1 MTRCTSPCNQ
11 TYSSCMIRFRPVF
24 LLVIKVQR
32 ATDISCKMPERVH
45 ELEFDEFDK
54 LLGEIPRA
62 TVTPSTEEFGVFSS
76 SKNPKNLYATPEN
89 GTFLD
94 TFGDEKLSVRRVQ
107 FIEGNLLNDQSFES
121 VFQDLSIK
129 DRPILLSPTPS
140 LVSSSTPFNGVDF
153 NGQELV
159 AIPMIPN
166 QQQLFFDAQSYFHPS
181 QPKSESH
188 MTWRN
193 LENEHHYHPMQM
205 HQFCKSS
212 HLESQPRPVQQAA
225 PSLTRFMSHGMHG
238 SNQKVPEKILTRSH
252 GLNSLGSLKFGSF
265 ERKDPVS
272 SGVNVKQQKSADD
285 FGERVYI
292 MAKDQQGCR
301 LLQKKFA
308 EGTRE
313 DLENIFRD
321 VILHVVEL
329 MTDPFGNYLVQ
340 KLLEVCDKH
349 QHMQIL
355 RVITRKPGDLV
366 RISCDMHGT
375 RAVQKVVET
384 LKTREQCSMV
394 VSALKPGI
402 IVLMKNMNGNH
413 VAQRFLQYL
422 KPEFNEF
429 IFEAATVKCIELAT
443 DRHGCCVLQKCL
455 SHSDGEPRRR
465 LVREI
470 TSNALI
476 LSQDPYGNYVV
487 QYVFELQVPWA
498 TAAILDQLE
507 GNCGDLAMQK
517 YSSNVVEKCL
527 KYARE
532 ERRVCIINELMNN
545 PRLDQIMQ
553 DPYGNYVIQAALR
566 SSKGAL
572 REALVEAI
580 KPHVPALRTSP
591 YGKKVL
597 SSNGLKK

>member
-1 MTRCTSPCNQ
+1 
-11 TYSSCMIRFRPVF
+11 
-24 LLVIKVQR
+24 
-32 ATDISCKMPERVH
+32 MPERAH
-45 ELEFDEFDK
+45 ELEYDEFDK

-62 TVTPSTEEFGVFSS
+62 TVTANTEEYGSFPS
-76 SKNPKNLYATPEN
+76 SKNPKNLYTPPEN
-89 GTFLD
+89 
-94 TFGDEKLSVRRVQ
+94 
-107 FIEGNLLNDQSFES
+107 
-121 VFQDLSIK
+121 DLSIK
-129 DRPILLSPTPS
+129 DGPIMLSPTAP
-140 LVSSSTPFNGVDF
+140 LVNPPTPFNGVEF
-153 NGQELV
+153 NGQQLV

-166 QQQLFFDAQSYFHPS
+166 MNQQQLFYHPS
-181 QPKSESH
+181 QHKPEPH
-188 MTWRN
+188 LTWRN
-193 LENEHHYHPMQM
+193 LENEQEYHHQLHM
-205 HQFCKSS
+205 HQFCKNLHMDS
-212 HLESQPRPVQQAA
+212 QQAA
-225 PSLTRFMSHGMHG
+225 PPSLTRFMTHANGMHG
-238 SNQKVPEKILTRSH
+238 SNQKVPERILTRSRA
-252 GLNSLGSLKFGSF
+252 GMTRERDPLGSLKFGSF

-272 SGVNVKQQKSADD
+272 SVVKQPSQKSDD
-285 FGERVYI
+285 LGERIYC

-301 LLQKKFA
+301 SLQKKFS

-313 DLENIFRD
+313 DLENIFRE
-321 VILHVVEL
+321 VIVHIIEL

-340 KLLEVCDKH
+340 KLLDVCDKH

-402 IVLMKNMNGNH
+402 IGLMKNMNGNH

-429 IFEAATVKCIELAT
+429 LFEAATMKCMELAT

-498 TAAILDQLE
+498 TSAILDQLE
-507 GNCGDLAMQK
+507 GNYGDLAMQK

-532 ERRVCIINELMNN
+532 ECRVCIVNELMNN

-580 KPHVPALRTSP
+580 KPHVPTLRTSP

>member
-1 MTRCTSPCNQ
+1 
-11 TYSSCMIRFRPVF
+11 
-24 LLVIKVQR
+24 
-32 ATDISCKMPERVH
+32 MPERVH

-62 TVTPSTEEFGVFSS
+62 TVTPNTEEFGGYNS
-76 SKNPKNLYATPEN
+76 SKNPKNHYTNPEN
-89 GTFLD
+89 ATFLD
-94 TFGDEKLSVRRVQ
+94 PLNDKKFSVRRVQ
-107 FIEGNLLNDQSFES
+107 FIEGDLLNDQSFAS

-129 DRPILLSPTPS
+129 ERPIMLSPPP
-140 LVSSSTPFNGVDF
+140 SSTPFNGVDF
-153 NGQELV
+153 NGQQLV

-166 QQQLFFDAQSYFHPS
+166 QQQLFFNPQSNL
-181 QPKSESH
+181 
-188 MTWRN
+188 TWRN
-193 LENEHHYHPMQM
+193 FENEYNYHPMNV
-205 HQFCKSS
+205 HHFCKN
-212 HLESQPRPVQQAA
+212 LESQPRSMHHQLPP
-225 PSLTRFMSHGMHG
+225 PSLTRFM
-238 SNQKVPEKILTRSH
+238 NQKGPEKILTRSR
-252 GLNSLGSLKFGSF
+252 GVNPLGSLKFGSF
-265 ERKDPVS
+265 ERDDPVS
-272 SGVNVKQQKSADD
+272 NMVKSDD
-285 FGERVYI
+285 FGERIYC

-301 LLQKKFA
+301 SLQKKFS

-313 DLENIFRD
+313 DLEIIFRE
-321 VILHVVEL
+321 VIDHVVEL

-340 KLLEVCDKH
+340 KLLEVCDNH

-402 IVLMKNMNGNH
+402 VGLMKNMNGNH

-429 IFEAATVKCIELAT
+429 LFEAASMKCIELAT

-465 LVREI
+465 LIREI

-487 QYVFELQVPWA
+487 QYVFEVQLPWA
-498 TAAILDQLE
+498 TSAILDQLE
-507 GNCGDLAMQK
+507 GNYGDLSMQK

-527 KYARE
+527 KNARE
-532 ERRVCIINELMNN
+532 ERRICIINELMNN

-572 REALVEAI
+572 REALVDAI

>member
-1 MTRCTSPCNQ
+1 
-11 TYSSCMIRFRPVF
+11 
-24 LLVIKVQR
+24 
-32 ATDISCKMPERVH
+32 MPERVH

-62 TVTPSTEEFGVFSS
+62 TVTPNTEEFGVFGS

-94 TFGDEKLSVRRVQ
+94 TFSDEKLSVRRVQ
-107 FIEGNLLNDQSFES
+107 FIEGNLLNDQSLES

-188 MTWRN
+188 ITWRN
-193 LENEHHYHPMQM
+193 LENERHYHPMQM

-225 PSLTRFMSHGMHG
+225 PSLTQFMSHGMHG

-252 GLNSLGSLKFGSF
+252 GMNSLGSLKFGSF

-272 SGVNVKQQKSADD
+272 SGVNVKQQPLQKSADD

-366 RISCDMHGT
+366 RISCDMHGYAFVALVNKYLKTT

-422 KPEFNEF
+422 KPEFNE
-429 IFEAATVKCIELAT
+429 
-443 DRHGCCVLQKCL
+443 KCL

-532 ERRVCIINELMNN
+532 ERRICIINELMNN
-545 PRLDQIMQ
+545 PRTGR
-553 DPYGNYVIQAALR
+553 GNKTPR
-566 SSKGAL
+566 SRATHEPVRQKGF
-572 REALVEAI
+572 VE
-580 KPHVPALRTSP
+580 
-591 YGKKVL
+591 
-597 SSNGLKK
+597 

>member
-1 MTRCTSPCNQ
+1 
-11 TYSSCMIRFRPVF
+11 
-24 LLVIKVQR
+24 
-32 ATDISCKMPERVH
+32 MPERVH
-45 ELEFDEFDK
+45 ELEYDEFDK

-62 TVTPSTEEFGVFSS
+62 TVTANTEEFGVFNS
-76 SKNPKNLYATPEN
+76 SKNPKNLYTPPEN

-94 TFGDEKLSVRRVQ
+94 TLSDEKLSMKRVQ
-107 FIEGNLLNDQSFES
+107 FIEGNLLNDRSFES

-129 DRPILLSPTPS
+129 DGPIMLSPTAP
-140 LVSSSTPFNGVDF
+140 LVNPPTPFNGVDF
-153 NGQELV
+153 NGQQLV
-159 AIPMIPN
+159 AIPMISNLNMNMN
-166 QQQLFFDAQSYFHPS
+166 QQQLFYHPNS
-181 QPKSESH
+181 QQKPEPH
-188 MTWRN
+188 VTWRN
-193 LENEHHYHPMQM
+193 LENEHDYHHQLHM
-205 HQFCKSS
+205 HQFCKNL
-212 HLESQPRPVQQAA
+212 HMESQQTAP
-225 PSLTRFMSHGMHG
+225 PSLTRFMNHANGMHG
-238 SNQKVPEKILTRSH
+238 SNQKVPERILTRSRA
-252 GLNSLGSLKFGSF
+252 GLARDPLGSLKFGSF

-272 SGVNVKQQKSADD
+272 SVVKQTQKSDD
-285 FGERVYI
+285 LGERIYC

-301 LLQKKFA
+301 SLQKKFF

-313 DLENIFRD
+313 DLENIFRE
-321 VILHVVEL
+321 VIVHIIEL

-340 KLLEVCDKH
+340 KLLDVCDKH

-375 RAVQKVVET
+375 RSVQKVVET

-402 IVLMKNMNGNH
+402 IGLMKNMNGNH

-429 IFEAATVKCIELAT
+429 LFEAATMKCMELAT

-498 TAAILDQLE
+498 TSAILDQLE
-507 GNCGDLAMQK
+507 GNYGDLAMQK

-532 ERRVCIINELMNN
+532 ECRVCIVNELMNN

-580 KPHVPALRTSP
+580 KPHVPTLRTSP

>member
-1 MTRCTSPCNQ
+1 
-11 TYSSCMIRFRPVF
+11 
-24 LLVIKVQR
+24 
-32 ATDISCKMPERVH
+32 MPERVH

-62 TVTPSTEEFGVFSS
+62 TVTPNTEEFGVFNP
-76 SKNPKNLYATPEN
+76 SKNPKNPYTTPEN

-94 TFGDEKLSVRRVQ
+94 TFNDKKLNVRRVQ
-107 FIEGNLLNDQSFES
+107 FIEGECLNDQSFAS

-129 DRPILLSPTPS
+129 DRPIMLSPPP
-140 LVSSSTPFNGVDF
+140 SSTPFNGVDF
-153 NGQELV
+153 NGQQLV

-166 QQQLFFDAQSYFHPS
+166 QQQLFFNPQSDL
-181 QPKSESH
+181 
-188 MTWRN
+188 TWRN
-193 LENEHHYHPMQM
+193 LENEYNYHPMNM
-205 HQFCKSS
+205 HQFCKN
-212 HLESQPRPVQQAA
+212 LESQPRSMHQPA
-225 PSLTRFMSHGMHG
+225 PSLTRFMNHA
-238 SNQKVPEKILTRSH
+238 NQKGPEKILTRSR
-252 GLNSLGSLKFGSF
+252 GLNPIGSLKFGSF
-265 ERKDPVS
+265 DREDPVS
-272 SGVNVKQQKSADD
+272 NIVKSDD
-285 FGERVYI
+285 FSERIYC

-301 LLQKKFA
+301 SLQKKFS

-313 DLENIFRD
+313 DLENIFRE
-321 VILHVVEL
+321 VIVHVIEL

-402 IVLMKNMNGNH
+402 IGLMKNMNGNH

-429 IFEAATVKCIELAT
+429 LFEAATMKCIELAT

-498 TAAILDQLE
+498 TSAILDQLE
-507 GNCGDLAMQK
+507 GNYGDLAMQK

-532 ERRVCIINELMNN
+532 ERRICIVNELMSN

-572 REALVEAI
+572 REALVDAI

>member
-1 MTRCTSPCNQ
+1 
-11 TYSSCMIRFRPVF
+11 
-24 LLVIKVQR
+24 
-32 ATDISCKMPERVH
+32 MPERVH
-45 ELEFDEFDK
+45 ELEYDEFDK
-54 LLGEIPRA
+54 LLGEIPGA
-62 TVTPSTEEFGVFSS
+62 TVTANTEEFGVFSA
-76 SKNPKNLYATPEN
+76 SKNLKNLYTSPEN

-94 TFGDEKLSVRRVQ
+94 TLSDEKVSMKRVQ
-107 FIEGNLLNDQSFES
+107 FIESNLLNDRSFAS

-129 DRPILLSPTPS
+129 DRPIMLSPNPS
-140 LVSSSTPFNGVDF
+140 LVNSSTPFNGVEF
-153 NGQELV
+153 NGQQLV

-166 QQQLFFDAQSYFHPS
+166 QQHLFFHPS
-181 QPKSESH
+181 QQKPESR

-193 LENEHHYHPMQM
+193 LENEHEYHHHHHHHPLHM
-205 HQFCKSS
+205 HQFCKNL
-212 HLESQPRPVQQAA
+212 HLESQQAA
-225 PSLTRFMSHGMHG
+225 PPSLTRFMSHANGMHG
-238 SNQKVPEKILTRSH
+238 SNQKVPERILTRSR
-252 GLNSLGSLKFGSF
+252 GLNRDPLGSLKFGSF

-272 SGVNVKQQKSADD
+272 TVVKQSLQKSDD
-285 FGERVYI
+285 LGDRIYS

-301 LLQKKFA
+301 SLQKKFS

-313 DLENIFRD
+313 DLENIFRE
-321 VILHVVEL
+321 VIVHIIEL

-340 KLLEVCDKH
+340 KLLDVCDKH

-402 IVLMKNMNGNH
+402 IGLMKNMNGNH

-429 IFEAATVKCIELAT
+429 LFEAATVKCMELAT

-470 TSNALI
+470 TSNALV

-487 QYVFELQVPWA
+487 QYVFELQIPWA
-498 TAAILDQLE
+498 TSAILDQLE
-507 GNCGDLAMQK
+507 GNYGDLAMQK

-532 ERRVCIINELMNN
+532 ECRVCIVNELMNN

-580 KPHVPALRTSP
+580 KPHVPTLRTSP

>member
-1 MTRCTSPCNQ
+1 
-11 TYSSCMIRFRPVF
+11 
-24 LLVIKVQR
+24 
-32 ATDISCKMPERVH
+32 MPERVH

-62 TVTPSTEEFGVFSS
+62 TVTPNTEEFGVFNSSKS
-76 SKNPKNLYATPEN
+76 SKNLYTNPEN

-94 TFGDEKLSVRRVQ
+94 TLNDKKLNVRRVQ
-107 FIEGNLLNDQSFES
+107 FIERECLNDQSFAS

-129 DRPILLSPTPS
+129 DRPIMLSPPPP
-140 LVSSSTPFNGVDF
+140 SSTPFNGVDF
-153 NGQELV
+153 NGQQLV

-166 QQQLFFDAQSYFHPS
+166 QQQLFFNPQSNL
-181 QPKSESH
+181 
-188 MTWRN
+188 TWRN
-193 LENEHHYHPMQM
+193 LENEYNYHPMNM
-205 HQFCKSS
+205 HQFCKN
-212 HLESQPRPVQQAA
+212 LESQPRSMHQPA
-225 PSLTRFMSHGMHG
+225 PSLNRFMTHA
-238 SNQKVPEKILTRSH
+238 NQKGPEKILTRSR
-252 GLNSLGSLKFGSF
+252 GLNPLGSLKFGSF
-265 ERKDPVS
+265 EREDPVS
-272 SGVNVKQQKSADD
+272 NIVKSDD
-285 FGERVYI
+285 FGKRIYC

-301 LLQKKFA
+301 SLQKKFS

-313 DLENIFRD
+313 DLENIFRE
-321 VILHVVEL
+321 VIVHVVEL

-402 IVLMKNMNGNH
+402 IGLMKNMNGNH

-429 IFEAATVKCIELAT
+429 LFEAATMKCIELAT

-498 TAAILDQLE
+498 TSAILDQLE
-507 GNCGDLAMQK
+507 GNYGDLAMQK

-532 ERRVCIINELMNN
+532 ERRICIVNELMGN

-572 REALVEAI
+572 REALIEAI

>member
-1 MTRCTSPCNQ
+1 
-11 TYSSCMIRFRPVF
+11 
-24 LLVIKVQR
+24 
-32 ATDISCKMPERVH
+32 MPERVH
-45 ELEFDEFDK
+45 ECEFDEFDK

-62 TVTPSTEEFGVFSS
+62 TVTPNTEEYGVFNT
-76 SKNPKNLYATPEN
+76 SKNQINLYATPGN

-94 TFGDEKLSVRRVQ
+94 TLSDEKPSVKRVQ
-107 FIEGNLLNDQSFES
+107 FIENNLLNDQSFAS
-121 VFQDLSIK
+121 IFQDLSIK
-129 DRPILLSPTPS
+129 DRPIMLSPNAS
-140 LVSSSTPFNGVDF
+140 LVNPSAPFNGVDL
-153 NGQELV
+153 NGQQLV

-166 QQQLFFDAQSYFHPS
+166 QQQMFYDTHSYFHPP
-181 QPKSESH
+181 QQKPEPH
-188 MTWRN
+188 ITWRN
-193 LENEHHYHPMQM
+193 LENEHQYRPLHMQ
-205 HQFCKSS
+205 QFCKNLQQSS
-212 HLESQPRPVQQAA
+212 PS
-225 PSLTRFMSHGMHG
+225 SLTRFMSHGNNMHVP
-238 SNQKVPEKILTRSH
+238 NQKVPEKILTRSR
-252 GLNSLGSLKFGSF
+252 GVNPLGSLKFGSF
-265 ERKDPVS
+265 ERKENVS
-272 SGVNVKQQKSADD
+272 SAVKPSQKSGDD
-285 FGERVYI
+285 LRERIYY

-301 LLQKKFA
+301 SLQKKFS

-313 DLENIFRD
+313 DLENIFRE
-321 VILHVVEL
+321 VIGHIIEL

-340 KLLEVCDKH
+340 KLLEVCDKQ

-394 VSALKPGI
+394 VNALKPGI
-402 IVLMKNMNGNH
+402 IGLMKNMNGNH

-429 IFEAATVKCIELAT
+429 LFEAATLKCIELAT
-443 DRHGCCVLQKCL
+443 DRHGCCVLQKRL

-470 TSNALI
+470 TSNALV

-487 QYVFELQVPWA
+487 QYVFELQVQWA
-498 TAAILDQLE
+498 TTAILDQLE
-507 GNCGDLAMQK
+507 GNYGDLAIQK

-532 ERRVCIINELMNN
+532 ERRVCIVNELMNN

-553 DPYGNYVIQAALR
+553 DPYGNYVVQAALR
-566 SSKGAL
+566 SSKGTL

>member
-1 MTRCTSPCNQ
+1 
-11 TYSSCMIRFRPVF
+11 
-24 LLVIKVQR
+24 
-32 ATDISCKMPERVH
+32 MPERVH
-45 ELEFDEFDK
+45 ELEYDEFDK

-62 TVTPSTEEFGVFSS
+62 TVTANTEEFGVYNS
-76 SKNPKNLYATPEN
+76 SKNPKNLYTTPEN

-94 TFGDEKLSVRRVQ
+94 TLSDEKLSMKRVQ
-107 FIEGNLLNDQSFES
+107 FVESNLLNDQSFDS

-129 DRPILLSPTPS
+129 DRPIMLSPTPS
-140 LVSSSTPFNGVDF
+140 LVNSSTPFNRVDF
-153 NGQELV
+153 NGQRLV
-159 AIPMIPN
+159 AIPIIPN
-166 QQQLFFDAQSYFHPS
+166 QQQLFFHPS
-181 QPKSESH
+181 QQKPESH
-188 MTWRN
+188 ITWRN
-193 LENEHHYHPMQM
+193 LENEHEYHHPLHM
-205 HQFCKSS
+205 HQFCKNL
-212 HLESQPRPVQQAA
+212 HLESQQAA
-225 PSLTRFMSHGMHG
+225 PPSLTRFMSHANGMHG
-238 SNQKVPEKILTRSH
+238 SNQKVPERILTRSR
-252 GLNSLGSLKFGSF
+252 GLNRDPLGCLKFGSF
-265 ERKDPVS
+265 DRKDPVS
-272 SGVNVKQQKSADD
+272 SVVKQPSHKSDD
-285 FGERVYI
+285 LGDRIYC

-301 LLQKKFA
+301 SLQKKFS

-313 DLENIFRD
+313 DLENIFRE
-321 VILHVVEL
+321 VIVHIIEL

-340 KLLEVCDKH
+340 KLLDVCDKH

-384 LKTREQCSMV
+384 LKTREQCSMI
-394 VSALKPGI
+394 VSALKPSI
-402 IVLMKNMNGNH
+402 IGLMKNMNGNH

-429 IFEAATVKCIELAT
+429 LFEAATVKCMELAT

-455 SHSDGEPRRR
+455 SHSDGEPRGR

-487 QYVFELQVPWA
+487 QYVFELPVPW
-498 TAAILDQLE
+498 TTSAILDQLE
-507 GNCGDLAMQK
+507 GNYGDLAMQK

-532 ERRVCIINELMNN
+532 ECRVCIVNELMNN
-545 PRLDQIMQ
+545 PRLDQIML

-580 KPHVPALRTSP
+580 KPHVPTLRTSP

>member
-1 MTRCTSPCNQ
+1 
-11 TYSSCMIRFRPVF
+11 
-24 LLVIKVQR
+24 
-32 ATDISCKMPERVH
+32 MPERVH

-62 TVTPSTEEFGVFSS
+62 TVTPNTEEFGVFNSSKS
-76 SKNPKNLYATPEN
+76 SKNLYTNPEN

-94 TFGDEKLSVRRVQ
+94 TLNDKKLNVRRVQ
-107 FIEGNLLNDQSFES
+107 FIEGECLNDQSFAS

-129 DRPILLSPTPS
+129 DRPIMLSPPPP
-140 LVSSSTPFNGVDF
+140 SSTPFNGVDF
-153 NGQELV
+153 NGQQLV

-166 QQQLFFDAQSYFHPS
+166 QQQLFFNPQSNL
-181 QPKSESH
+181 
-188 MTWRN
+188 TWRN
-193 LENEHHYHPMQM
+193 LENEYNYHPMNI
-205 HQFCKSS
+205 HQFCKN
-212 HLESQPRPVQQAA
+212 LESQPRSMHQPT
-225 PSLTRFMSHGMHG
+225 PSLNRFMTHA
-238 SNQKVPEKILTRSH
+238 NQKGPEKILTRSR
-252 GLNSLGSLKFGSF
+252 GLNPLGSLKFGSF
-265 ERKDPVS
+265 EREDPVS
-272 SGVNVKQQKSADD
+272 NIMKSDD
-285 FGERVYI
+285 FGERIYC

-301 LLQKKFA
+301 SLQKKFS

-313 DLENIFRD
+313 DLENIFRE
-321 VILHVVEL
+321 VIVHVVEL

-402 IVLMKNMNGNH
+402 IGLMKNMNGNH

-429 IFEAATVKCIELAT
+429 LFEAATMKCIELAT

-465 LVREI
+465 IVREI

-498 TAAILDQLE
+498 TSAILDQLE
-507 GNCGDLAMQK
+507 GNYGDLAMQK

-532 ERRVCIINELMNN
+532 ERRICIVNELMGN

-572 REALVEAI
+572 REALIEAI

>member
-1 MTRCTSPCNQ
+1 
-11 TYSSCMIRFRPVF
+11 
-24 LLVIKVQR
+24 
-32 ATDISCKMPERVH
+32 MPERVN
-45 ELEFDEFDK
+45 EVEFDEFDK

-62 TVTPSTEEFGVFSS
+62 TVTTNTEEFGTFNL
-76 SKNPKNLYATPEN
+76 SKNAKNLYTTPDN
-89 GTFLD
+89 GTFLN
-94 TFGDEKLSVRRVQ
+94 TFNDEKLSVRSVPY
-107 FIEGNLLNDQSFES
+107 NLLDDQTFAS

-129 DRPILLSPTPS
+129 DRPIMLSPTPS
-140 LVSSSTPFNGVDF
+140 LVNSSTPFNGVDY
-153 NGQELV
+153 NGQQLI
-159 AIPMIPN
+159 AIPVMPN
-166 QQQLFFDAQSYFHPS
+166 QHQLFFHHS
-181 QPKSESH
+181 QQNIDSH
-188 MTWRN
+188 ITWTN
-193 LENEHHYHPMQM
+193 LENKHHYHPSNM
-205 HQFCKSS
+205 HQFCNN
-212 HLESQPRPVQQAA
+212 LQVESQHAA
-225 PSLTRFMSHGMHG
+225 PPSLTRFMSHHANGMHG
-238 SNQKVPEKILTRSH
+238 SNQKPPEKILSRSR
-252 GLNSLGSLKFGSF
+252 GLNRDHLGSLKFGSF
-265 ERKDPVS
+265 ERKDHVS
-272 SGVNVKQQKSADD
+272 SVVKQPLQKSDD
-285 FGERVYI
+285 FGDKIYS

-301 LLQKKFA
+301 ALQKKFS
-308 EGTRE
+308 EGTRA
-313 DLENIFRD
+313 DLDNIFRE
-321 VILHVVEL
+321 VIVHIIEL

-355 RVITRKPGDLV
+355 RVITKKPGELV

-394 VSALKPGI
+394 VLALKPGI
-402 IVLMKNMNGNH
+402 IGLMKNMNGNH

-429 IFEAATVKCIELAT
+429 LFEAATMKCIELAT

-487 QYVFELQVPWA
+487 QYVFELQVSWA
-498 TAAILDQLE
+498 TLAILDQLE
-507 GNCGDLAMQK
+507 GNYGDLAMQK
-517 YSSNVVEKCL
+517 YSSNVVEKCI

-532 ERRVCIINELMNN
+532 ERSVCIVNELINN

-553 DPYGNYVIQAALR
+553 DPYGNYVVQAALR

-572 REALVEAI
+572 RDALVEAI

>member
-1 MTRCTSPCNQ
+1 
-11 TYSSCMIRFRPVF
+11 
-24 LLVIKVQR
+24 
-32 ATDISCKMPERVH
+32 MPERAH
-45 ELEFDEFDK
+45 ELEYDEFDK

-62 TVTPSTEEFGVFSS
+62 TVTANTEEYGSFPS
-76 SKNPKNLYATPEN
+76 SKNPKNLYTPPEN

-94 TFGDEKLSVRRVQ
+94 TLSDEKLSMKRVQ
-107 FIEGNLLNDQSFES
+107 FIEGNLLNDRSFAS

-129 DRPILLSPTPS
+129 DGPIMLSPTAP
-140 LVSSSTPFNGVDF
+140 LVNPSTPFNGIDF
-153 NGQELV
+153 NGQQLV

-166 QQQLFFDAQSYFHPS
+166 MNQQQLFYHPS
-181 QPKSESH
+181 QHKPEPH
-188 MTWRN
+188 LTWRN
-193 LENEHHYHPMQM
+193 LENEQEYHHQLHM
-205 HQFCKSS
+205 HQFCKNLHMDS
-212 HLESQPRPVQQAA
+212 QQAA
-225 PSLTRFMSHGMHG
+225 PPSLTRFMTHANGMHG
-238 SNQKVPEKILTRSH
+238 SNQKVPERILTRSRA
-252 GLNSLGSLKFGSF
+252 GMTRDRDPLGSLKFGSF

-272 SGVNVKQQKSADD
+272 SVVKQPSQKSDD
-285 FGERVYI
+285 LGERIYC

-301 LLQKKFA
+301 SLQKKFS

-313 DLENIFRD
+313 DLENIFRE
-321 VILHVVEL
+321 VIVHIIEL

-340 KLLEVCDKH
+340 KLLDVCDKH

-402 IVLMKNMNGNH
+402 IGLMKNMNGNH

-429 IFEAATVKCIELAT
+429 LFEAATMKCMELAT

-498 TAAILDQLE
+498 TSAILDQLE
-507 GNCGDLAMQK
+507 GNYGDLAMQK

-532 ERRVCIINELMNN
+532 ECRVCIVNELMNN

-580 KPHVPALRTSP
+580 KPHVPTLRTSP

>member
-1 MTRCTSPCNQ
+1 
-11 TYSSCMIRFRPVF
+11 
-24 LLVIKVQR
+24 
-32 ATDISCKMPERVH
+32 
-45 ELEFDEFDK
+45 
-54 LLGEIPRA
+54 
-62 TVTPSTEEFGVFSS
+62 
-76 SKNPKNLYATPEN
+76 
-89 GTFLD
+89 
-94 TFGDEKLSVRRVQ
+94 
-107 FIEGNLLNDQSFES
+107 
-121 VFQDLSIK
+121 
-129 DRPILLSPTPS
+129 
-140 LVSSSTPFNGVDF
+140 
-153 NGQELV
+153 
-159 AIPMIPN
+159 MIPN
-166 QQQLFFDAQSYFHPS
+166 QQRLFFDTQSYFHPS

-188 MTWRN
+188 VTWRN
-193 LENEHHYHPMQM
+193 LENEHRYHPMQM

-272 SGVNVKQQKSADD
+272 SGVNVKQPLPKSGDD

-532 ERRVCIINELMNN
+532 ERRICIINELMNN